1 MLNLNTWAASM
12 ESLMMKNQEHIYRL
26 FLLLT
31 KGEGSKNA
39 LFERM
44 LFINGPLTKLT
55 VMGLHEGW
63 SVNTIR

>member
-12 ESLMMKNQEHIYRL
+12 ESFNDEEPGTYLQA

-55 VMGLHEGW
+55 VL
-63 SVNTIR
+63 V